1 MAKSKYDWQA
11 IELHYMTTGMS
22 FKETATAFGVPVNS
36 VIQRAKRK
44 SWKTPGNAIRKIE
57 QGKREL
63 QELRPEI
70 VTCDPIEAVKATIEN
85 QREQFIGGISS
96 GLAKASQVISGM
108 TGGEVIAT
116 SKDLKAIVDAGK
128 VIYNLGGDQSSA
140 SVSINLLNMD
150 ASALLSGKTMPVN
163 VGQVA

>member
-22 FKETATAFGVPVNS
+22 FSETAKAFGVPVNS

-44 SWKTPGNAIRKIE
+44 DWKTPGNAIRKIE
-57 QGKREL
+57 EGRKQL

-70 VTCDPIEAVKATIEN
+70 VTLDPVEAVKATIEE
-85 QREQFIGGISS
+85 QRDKFIGGISS
-96 GLAKASQVISGM
+96 GLSRAAEEIGRMDAGTILAES
-108 TGGEVIAT
+108 
-116 SKDLKAIVDAGK
+116 KAIKALTDSGK
-128 VIYNLGGDQSSA
+128 VIYNLGGDSSSA

-150 ASALLSGKTMPVN
+150 ASMLA
-163 VGQVA
+163 GQARVSPSL